1 MTHGFSTILER
12 LASTLNINFKM
23 PIASICDNG
32 EKVVLTARNGDKIE
46 GDRCL
51 VTVPLGKFE
60 RLKVFVRQ
68 VFIESLLRVLFF
80 LYGNK
85 VVESEGI
92 AE

>member
-23 PIASICDNG
+23 PIASIFDNG
-32 EKVVLTARNGDKIE
+32 EKVVLTARNGNKIE

-60 RLKVFVRQ
+60 KLKVF
-68 VFIESLLRVLFF
+68 
-80 LYGNK
+80 
-85 VVESEGI
+85 
-92 AE
+92 A